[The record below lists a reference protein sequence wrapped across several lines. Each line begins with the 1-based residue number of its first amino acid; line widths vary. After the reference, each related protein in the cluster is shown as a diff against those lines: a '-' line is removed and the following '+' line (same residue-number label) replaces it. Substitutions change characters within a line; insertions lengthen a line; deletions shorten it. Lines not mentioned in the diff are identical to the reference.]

1 MCSIW
6 DTRMNSKSVFSTE
19 VSFIRYLRLMILLE
33 GGGREG
39 GGGGRSGGIG
49 KRGER

>member
-19 VSFIRYLRLMILLE
+19 VSFVRYLRFMILLE
-33 GGGREG
+33 AEG
-39 GGGGRSGGIG
+39 GGEGGGIG

>member
-19 VSFIRYLRLMILLE
+19 VSFVRYLRLMILLE
-33 GGGREG
+33 GGG
-39 GGGGRSGGIG
+39 GGRGAG
-49 KRGER
+49 